1 MNNQALSLGRFRSEI
16 GQYKKY
22 TLVYNDPLRPV
33 SLSIQFD
40 KIAVSLSAS
49 PYVALRNETAQF
61 CISHIERI
69 QKRKTAE
76 GAQTFLLWCCDHST
90 DIPTTMLL
98 HLHCDY

>member
-16 GQYKKY
+16 EPYKNY
-22 TLVYNDPLRPV
+22 TLVFNDPLRSV
-33 SLSIQFD
+33 SFSIQFD
-40 KIAVSLSAS
+40 KIVVSLSAS

-69 QKRKTAE
+69 QKWKAAE
-76 GAQTFLLWCCDHST
+76 GVQIFLLRCCDYNT

>member
-1 MNNQALSLGRFRSEI
+1 MSNQALSLGRFRSEI

-22 TLVYNDPLRPV
+22 TLVYNDPLRPI

-49 PYVALRNETAQF
+49 PYVALRNETAQI

-69 QKRKTAE
+69 QKRKIAE
-76 GAQTFLLWCCDHST
+76 GAQTFLIWCCDHST

-98 HLHCDY
+98 HLHCNY

>member
-49 PYVALRNETAQF
+49 PYVALRNETTRF

-76 GAQTFLLWCCDHST
+76 GAQTFQLWCCDHST

>member
-1 MNNQALSLGRFRSEI
+1 MDNRDLSLGQFRSEI
-16 GQYKKY
+16 EQYKKY
-22 TLVYNDPLRPV
+22 TLIYKGPLRPV
-33 SLSIQFD
+33 SFSIHFD

-49 PYVALRNETAQF
+49 PYVALRNETAWF

-69 QKRKTAE
+69 QKRKTAD
-76 GAQTFLLWCCDHST
+76 GVQTFLLWCCDHST

>member
-1 MNNQALSLGRFRSEI
+1 MNNQALSLSRFRSEI

-33 SLSIQFD
+33 SFSIQFD

-49 PYVALRNETAQF
+49 PYVSLRNETAQF

-69 QKRKTAE
+69 QKRKAVE

-98 HLHCDY
+98 HLHCDC